1 MHATKQTS
9 PWKTLA
15 RAGTLATL
23 LAAGAAAAAPA
34 APEVPRFQ
42 AFEQA
47 RALPQQQV
55 IALHQDSLGF
65 LWVGTY
71 AGVARFGGDLA
82 ETWST
87 AEGLAANTIQAFASE
102 ADGTVWV
109 GTPRGLCVLYRY
121 AERFE
126 CPGLDGLRRANVHA
140 LVHDGRSLWVGAA
153 EGLFR
158 TRREGGAIA
167 TERVLGDVDVRA
179 LAVDAQG
186 RVLVG
191 GLHGLLSLD
200 ADGSR
205 RAFAPAG
212 GWQERSVQSLAP
224 DGAGV
229 LVGTSAGLYRLH
241 EDSVEPYPGLEP
253 AHRGLAVTAVGRDP
267 EGRLWAT
274 STTGVLFL
282 AEGRSRLLGV
292 EEGLSNEH
300 NHALVLDR
308 TGTPWLGSDGG
319 LSRAVSPSFRGY
331 LATDGLLQDF
341 VRAINQDGA
350 GRLWLGTR
358 RGVQVVEVDADGALR
373 ERFRIEAGN
382 GLVDERI
389 YAIDFDGDDALLATG
404 HGLARWRTGIG
415 LVELVTAEQGV
426 PDNATRAVRV
436 TRGGEVWLGTR
447 TGVVRVRDGRAEPAG
462 DPELDEAFVL
472 RIREDAGG
480 ALWFATIQAGLLRRG
495 PDGAV
500 RRFDA
505 AAGLSDEIIWD
516 VAIDSGGTAWAG
528 SNGDGLFAIAPDG
541 GIRRF
546 TTSDGLVDNF
556 VWQVL
561 VDDQGQ
567 VWSYTNRGLSRFDG
581 EAFWNYGRADGLLH
595 EEGSATAALQAADGS
610 RWFAAASGL
619 MRYTGSAGPAQVER
633 PRPRVLRARVDG
645 RPLQPGADLAA
656 GAGAIEFSFSAPQ
669 FGRGE
674 DLRYRYRLRGAGD
687 AWSVPIPQRP
697 VTYAGLGP
705 GDYVFELQARS
716 ADGEWTPEPE
726 AFAFQVSPPWWSS
739 PWWAVAGV
747 LAVLALAWALM
758 RWRIRQ
764 VEARRAELEAEVAER
779 TRELE
784 IANRRLEEVSLT
796 DPLTG
801 LRNRRF
807 LARQIGADIA
817 QSRRAHTR
825 EPGEG
830 NRDIIFMMVD
840 IDHFKQINDRHGH
853 SAGDE
858 VLRQY
863 AELIRDVIRESDYA
877 VRWGGEE
884 FLVIARQADATQCWV
899 LAERLCRAVRSRRF
913 GIGDGHAPIHS
924 TCSIGLSHYPFA
936 PEAHDLFDWE
946 QVLEICDAAVYLAKD
961 LGRDGWVAIQAQQL
975 QRVEDAISFV
985 RDMKADPQGFAR
997 ENGLRVQASRL
1008 GGGGDPEAADPGR
1021 DR

>member
-1 MHATKQTS
+1 MHAANQTS
-9 PWKTLA
+9 PWKTRA
-15 RAGTLATL
+15 RAGTLAAL
-23 LAAGAAAAAPA
+23 LAAGAAAAGPA

-102 ADGTVWV
+102 DDGTVWV
-109 GTPRGLCVLYRY
+109 GTPRGLCVLHRY

-158 TRREGGAIA
+158 TRLEGDAIA

-415 LVELVTAEQGV
+415 LVELVTAEQGF
-426 PDNATRAVRV
+426 
-436 TRGGEVWLGTR
+436 R
-447 TGVVRVRDGRAEPAG
+447 TTP
-462 DPELDEAFVL
+462 
-472 RIREDAGG
+472 
-480 ALWFATIQAGLLRRG
+480 
-495 PDGAV
+495 
-500 RRFDA
+500 
-505 AAGLSDEIIWD
+505 
-516 VAIDSGGTAWAG
+516 
-528 SNGDGLFAIAPDG
+528 
-541 GIRRF
+541 
-546 TTSDGLVDNF
+546 
-556 VWQVL
+556 
-561 VDDQGQ
+561 
-567 VWSYTNRGLSRFDG
+567 
-581 EAFWNYGRADGLLH
+581 
-595 EEGSATAALQAADGS
+595 
-610 RWFAAASGL
+610 
-619 MRYTGSAGPAQVER
+619 
-633 PRPRVLRARVDG
+633 RARCG
-645 RPLQPGADLAA
+645 
-656 GAGAIEFSFSAPQ
+656 
-669 FGRGE
+669 
-674 DLRYRYRLRGAGD
+674 
-687 AWSVPIPQRP
+687 
-697 VTYAGLGP
+697 
-705 GDYVFELQARS
+705 
-716 ADGEWTPEPE
+716 
-726 AFAFQVSPPWWSS
+726 
-739 PWWAVAGV
+739 
-747 LAVLALAWALM
+747 
-758 RWRIRQ
+758 
-764 VEARRAELEAEVAER
+764 
-779 TRELE
+779 
-784 IANRRLEEVSLT
+784 
-796 DPLTG
+796 
-801 LRNRRF
+801 
-807 LARQIGADIA
+807 
-817 QSRRAHTR
+817 
-825 EPGEG
+825 
-830 NRDIIFMMVD
+830 
-840 IDHFKQINDRHGH
+840 
-853 SAGDE
+853 
-858 VLRQY
+858 
-863 AELIRDVIRESDYA
+863 
-877 VRWGGEE
+877 
-884 FLVIARQADATQCWV
+884 
-899 LAERLCRAVRSRRF
+899 
-913 GIGDGHAPIHS
+913 
-924 TCSIGLSHYPFA
+924 
-936 PEAHDLFDWE
+936 
-946 QVLEICDAAVYLAKD
+946 
-961 LGRDGWVAIQAQQL
+961 
-975 QRVEDAISFV
+975 
-985 RDMKADPQGFAR
+985 
-997 ENGLRVQASRL
+997 
-1008 GGGGDPEAADPGR
+1008 
-1021 DR
+1021 